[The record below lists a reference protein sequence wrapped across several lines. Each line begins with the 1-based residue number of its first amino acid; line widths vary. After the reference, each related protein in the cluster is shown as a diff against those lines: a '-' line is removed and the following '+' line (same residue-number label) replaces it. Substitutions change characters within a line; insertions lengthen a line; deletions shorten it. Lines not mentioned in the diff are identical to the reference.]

1 MNSRIEHCFCI
12 LNLRLA
18 ADRRLIKTMNR
29 KTFLVLSGMGLLAV
43 SGTLYLGIRG
53 YKNRKNVLSRPESLA
68 LFCEDDALVSMGK
81 QYLELYPQEQDLS
94 HLISLINSSQYSQEQ
109 KLRKQLQDNIRRDFE
124 FNQTMILDGWVISR
138 TEARQCALFTLMQ
151 QE

>member
-1 MNSRIEHCFCI
+1 
-12 LNLRLA
+12 
-18 ADRRLIKTMNR
+18 MNR

-43 SGTLYLGIRG
+43 SGTLYYGIRG

-68 LFCEDDALVSMGK
+68 LFCEDDTLVSMGK

-94 HLISLINSSQYSQEQ
+94 LLISLINSSQYSQEQ
-109 KLRKQLQDNIRRDFE
+109 KLRRQLQENIRRDFK
-124 FNQTMILDGWVISR
+124 FNQTMILDGWVISI

>member
-1 MNSRIEHCFCI
+1 
-12 LNLRLA
+12 
-18 ADRRLIKTMNR
+18 
-29 KTFLVLSGMGLLAV
+29 LAV

-68 LFCEDDALVSMGK
+68 LFCEDDALVLMGK
-81 QYLELYPQEQDLS
+81 QYLELYPQEQDVSL
-94 HLISLINSSQYSQEQ
+94 LISLINSSQYCQEQ
-109 KLRKQLQDNIRRDFE
+109 TLRRELQDNTRRDFE

-151 QE
+151 KE

>member
-1 MNSRIEHCFCI
+1 
-12 LNLRLA
+12 
-18 ADRRLIKTMNR
+18 MNR
-29 KTFLVLSGMGLLAV
+29 KTFLVLSGMGFLAV

-68 LFCEDDALVSMGK
+68 LFCEDDALVLMGK
-81 QYLELYPQEQDLS
+81 QYLELYPQEQDVSL
-94 HLISLINSSQYSQEQ
+94 LISLINSSQYCQEQ
-109 KLRKQLQDNIRRDFE
+109 TLRRQLQDNTRRDFE

-151 QE
+151 KE

>member
-1 MNSRIEHCFCI
+1 
-12 LNLRLA
+12 
-18 ADRRLIKTMNR
+18 MNR

-53 YKNRKNVLSRPESLA
+53 YKNRRNVLSRPESLA

-81 QYLELYPQEQDLS
+81 QYLELYPQEQDISL
-94 HLISLINSSQYSQEQ
+94 LISLINSSQYSQEQ
-109 KLRKQLQDNIRRDFE
+109 SLRRELQDNTRRDFE

-151 QE
+151 KE